1 MSGLLHEGTLLPLAA
16 AALLAGTGL
25 ALFGGERTA
34 GAARWAVGS
43 GGYLLLL
50 ALLARGLQ
58 AHAWPLG
65 SAYEAALLAAAATAL
80 AVGIA
85 PRHAAARGAGCA
97 GGGALL
103 LLGLALLLTPPAARA
118 AQAPPGA
125 LAGVLFPLHVV
136 VTALGYGGL
145 VPAGAAGLVRLLRGK
160 DEAGEALIQRGLAW
174 GYPLLT
180 LGMALGALWSWQ
192 TWGRC
197 WNWGVKE
204 ALTLVTWGLF
214 TLALH
219 TRRLKG
225 WSGRVHAAVL
235 VLGLAAVLVT
245 LLGAT
250 ALARWAGMGEM
261 YVF

>member
-1 MSGLLHEGTLLPLAA
+1 MSGLLGEGTLLPLAG

-25 ALFGGERTA
+25 ALFGGARRA

-58 AHAWPLG
+58 SRAWPLG
-65 SAYEAALLAAAATAL
+65 SAYEAALLAAAAAAL

-85 PRHAAARGAGCA
+85 PRRAASRGAGCA

-103 LLGLALLLTPPAARA
+103 LLGLALLTTPVEARA
-118 AQAPPGA
+118 ALAPPAA
-125 LAGVLFPLHVV
+125 LAGVWFPLHVAA
-136 VTALGYGGL
+136 TALGYGGL
-145 VPAGAAGLVRLLRGK
+145 ALAGTAGLLGLLRGR
-160 DEAGEALIQRGLAW
+160 DAAGEALIRQGLAW

-180 LGMALGALWSWQ
+180 LGMALGALWGWQ
-192 TWGRC
+192 TWGRY
-197 WNWGVKE
+197 WNWSTKE
-204 ALTLVTWGLF
+204 MLTLLTWGLF

-225 WSGRVHAAVL
+225 WSGRAHAAVL
-235 VLGLAAVLVT
+235 VLGFAAMLVT
-245 LLGAT
+245 LLGAA
-250 ALARWAGMGEM
+250 ALARWAGFGAP

>member
-1 MSGLLHEGTLLPLAA
+1 MSGLLGEGALLTLAA
-16 AALLAGTGL
+16 AALCVGTGL
-25 ALFGGERTA
+25 ALFGGARRA

-58 AHAWPLG
+58 ARAWPL
-65 SAYEAALLAAAATAL
+65 STAYEAALLAAAATAL
-80 AVGIA
+80 TVGLV
-85 PRHAAARGAGCA
+85 PPHAAGRGAGCA

-103 LLGLALLLTPPAARA
+103 LLGLALLTTPAGARAALAPPAA
-118 AQAPPGA
+118 
-125 LAGVLFPLHVV
+125 LAGAWFPLHVA

-145 VPAGAAGLVRLLRGK
+145 TLAGAAGLLGLARGQ
-160 DEAGEALIQRGLAW
+160 DAAGAALIRRGLAW

-180 LGMALGALWSWQ
+180 LGMSLGALWGWQ

-197 WNWGVKE
+197 WGWSMKE
-204 ALTLVTWGLF
+204 ALTLITWGLF

-225 WSGRVHAAVL
+225 WSGRAHAAVL
-235 VLGLAAVLVT
+235 ALGLAALLVT
-245 LLGAT
+245 LLGAA
-250 ALARWAGMGEM
+250 ALARRAGLGDM